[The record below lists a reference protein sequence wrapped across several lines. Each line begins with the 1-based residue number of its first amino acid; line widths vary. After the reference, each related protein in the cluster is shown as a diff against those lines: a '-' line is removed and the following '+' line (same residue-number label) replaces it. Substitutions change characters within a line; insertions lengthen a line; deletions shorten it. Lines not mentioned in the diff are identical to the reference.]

1 MRVDYDEIVQVQQL
15 KRPMSAPHLE
25 RANGFAVRL
34 EDQWFWFSGLEPAY
48 TFGRAGRM
56 SIQVRNW
63 DLVEAATE
71 ARFDRTLGREVFTL
85 YVVDADGVGRD
96 DDTCRRLIRG
106 LGDDVHPRSSHWN
119 P

>member
-1 MRVDYDEIVQVQQL
+1 MRVDYDEVVQVERL

-63 DLVEAATE
+63 DLAEAATE
-71 ARFDRTLGREVFTL
+71 ARFDHTLGRDVFTL
-85 YVVDADGVGRD
+85 YVVDATRVERDHDTDRKLIRRFADGVN
-96 DDTCRRLIRG
+96 
-106 LGDDVHPRSSHWN
+106 PRSSHWN

>member
-1 MRVDYDEIVQVQQL
+1 MRVDYDEVVQVERL
-15 KRPMSAPHLE
+15 ERPMSAPHIE

-34 EDQWFWFSGLEPAY
+34 EDQWFWFSGLEAAY

-71 ARFDRTLGREVFTL
+71 ARFDHPLRRDVFTL
-85 YVVDADGVGRD
+85 YVVEGRGFSVMP
-96 DDTCRRLIRG
+96 TPTASSS
-106 LGDDVHPRSSHWN
+106 GDSQTV
-119 P
+119 

>member
-1 MRVDYDEIVQVQQL
+1 MRVDYDEVVQVERL
-15 KRPMSAPHLE
+15 ERPMSAPHIE

-34 EDQWFWFSGLEPAY
+34 EDQWLWFSGLEAAY

-71 ARFDRTLGREVFTL
+71 ARFDHPLRRDVFTL
-85 YVVDADGVGRD
+85 YVVEGAGVQRDADTDRKLIRRFADGVN
-96 DDTCRRLIRG
+96 
-106 LGDDVHPRSSHWN
+106 PRSSHWN